1 MQPTA
6 EFILH
11 SLLVLHFI
19 GLASLLGGFL
29 TQMKAM
35 GKGLATIAQA
45 MVHGAWT
52 MLITGVAMVGVR
64 EWMAVMSWDDPLNHM
79 KIGVKT
85 LVVLAILV
93 LVLVNKK
100 KQNVSAKAFG
110 TIGLLTILN
119 VVLAVFW

>member
-1 MQPTA
+1 MQPKA

-11 SLLVLHFI
+11 SLVVLHFI

-35 GKGLATIAQA
+35 GKGMATIVPA
-45 MVHGAWT
+45 MIHGAWT
-52 MLITGVAMVGVR
+52 MLITGLLLVGVR
-64 EWMAVMSWDDPLNHM
+64 EWMAMMAWDDELNHM

-85 LVVLAILV
+85 VVVLAVLILV
-93 LVLVNKK
+93 LANKK
-100 KQNVSAKAFG
+100 KQAVSAKAFG
-110 TIGLLTILN
+110 AIGLLTIVN

>member
-11 SLLVLHFI
+11 SLVVLHFI
-19 GLASLLGGFL
+19 GLAALLGGFL

-35 GKGLATIAQA
+35 GKGQAVIVPA

-52 MLITGVAMVGVR
+52 MLITGLLLVGVR
-64 EWMAVMSWDDPLNHM
+64 EWMAVMEWDDALNHM
-79 KIGVKT
+79 KIGVKS
-85 LVVLAILV
+85 LVVAVILILV
-93 LVLVNKK
+93 IHYKK
-100 KQNVSAKAFG
+100 KQTVSTKVFG
-110 TIGLLTILN
+110 AIGLLTVLN

>member
-6 EFILH
+6 EIILH

-35 GKGLATIAQA
+35 GKNLATIVPA

-52 MLITGVAMVGVR
+52 MLITGV
-64 EWMAVMSWDDPLNHM
+64 L
-79 KIGVKT
+79 KIGVKS
-85 LVVLAILV
+85 LVVTLILV
-93 LVLVNKK
+93 LVLHFKK
-100 KQNVSAKAFG
+100 KQTVSAKAFG
-110 TIGLLTILN
+110 AIGLLTILN

>member
-11 SLLVLHFI
+11 SLVVLHFI

-35 GKGLATIAQA
+35 GKGLAVIVPA

-52 MLITGVAMVGVR
+52 MLLTGLLLVGVR
-64 EWMAVMSWDDPLNHM
+64 EWMAVMAWDDELNHM
-79 KIGVKT
+79 KIGVKSLIVT
-85 LVVLAILV
+85 VILILV
-93 LVLVNKK
+93 IHYKK
-100 KQNVSAKAFG
+100 KQTVSAKVFG
-110 TIGLLTILN
+110 AIGLLTILN

>member
-35 GKGLATIAQA
+35 GKNLATIVPA

-52 MLITGVAMVGVR
+52 MLITGVLMVGVR
-64 EWMAVMSWDDPLNHM
+64 EWMAVMAWDEELNHM
-79 KIGVKT
+79 KIAVKSLVIT
-85 LVVLAILV
+85 LILV
-93 LVLVNKK
+93 LVLHFKK
-100 KQNVSAKAFG
+100 KQTVSAKAFG
-110 TIGLLTILN
+110 AIGLLTILN

>member
-29 TQMKAM
+29 TQLKAM
-35 GKGLATIAQA
+35 GKNLATIVPA

-52 MLITGVAMVGVR
+52 MLITGVLMVGVR
-64 EWMAVMSWDDPLNHM
+64 EWMAVMGWDDPLNHM
-79 KIGVKT
+79 KIGVKSLVIT
-85 LVVLAILV
+85 LILV
-93 LVLVNKK
+93 LVLHFKK
-100 KQNVSAKAFG
+100 KQTVSAKAFG
-110 TIGLLTILN
+110 AIGLLTVLN

>member
-6 EFILH
+6 EIILH

-29 TQMKAM
+29 TQLKAM
-35 GKGLATIAQA
+35 GKNLATIVPA

-52 MLITGVAMVGVR
+52 MLITGVLMVGVR
-64 EWMAVMSWDDPLNHM
+64 EWMAVMGWDDPLNHM
-79 KIGVKT
+79 KIGVKS
-85 LVVLAILV
+85 LVVTLILV
-93 LVLVNKK
+93 LVLHFNKK
-100 KQNVSAKAFG
+100 QTVSAKAFG
-110 TIGLLTILN
+110 AIGLLTILN

>member
-11 SLLVLHFI
+11 SLVVLHFI
-19 GLASLLGGFL
+19 GLAALLGGFL

-35 GKGLATIAQA
+35 GKGQAVIVPA

-52 MLITGVAMVGVR
+52 MLITGLLLVGVR
-64 EWMAVMSWDDPLNHM
+64 EWMAVMEWDDALNHM
-79 KIGVKT
+79 KIGVKS
-85 LVVLAILV
+85 LVVAVILILV
-93 LVLVNKK
+93 IHYKK
-100 KQNVSAKAFG
+100 KQTVSTKGFG
-110 TIGLLTILN
+110 AIGLLTVLN

>member
-11 SLLVLHFI
+11 SLVVLHFI

-35 GKGLATIAQA
+35 GKGMATIVPA
-45 MVHGAWT
+45 MIHGAWT
-52 MLITGVAMVGVR
+52 MLITGLLLVGVR
-64 EWMAVMSWDDPLNHM
+64 EWMAMMAWDDELNHM

-85 LVVLAILV
+85 VVVLAVLILV
-93 LVLVNKK
+93 LANKK
-100 KQNVSAKAFG
+100 KQAVSAKAFG
-110 TIGLLTILN
+110 AIGLLTIVN

>member
-6 EFILH
+6 EFILN
-11 SLLVLHFI
+11 SLIVLHFI

-35 GKGLATIAQA
+35 GKNLATIVPA

-52 MLITGVAMVGVR
+52 MLITGVLMVGVR
-64 EWMAVMSWDDPLNHM
+64 EWMAVMGWDDPLNHM
-79 KIGVKT
+79 KIGVKS
-85 LVVLAILV
+85 LVVTLILV
-93 LVLVNKK
+93 LVLHFKK
-100 KQNVSAKAFG
+100 KPTVSAKAFG
-110 TIGLLTILN
+110 AIGLLTILN